1 MKTILVDNHDAAE
14 ATWIDL
20 CNPTAEELSSVTKA
34 YNLHEYTVVDCLDD
48 SHLPK
53 YEKIESYH
61 FVIVRS
67 YFPNT
72 DENPH
77 TIQDLTSKIAI
88 FYSEKFLITIH
99 RRQNDFLNAVQ
110 EKYCT
115 LGIINQLNI
124 RELVTQIVRSSMQ
137 SFEKPA
143 LVLSGEADDYEER
156 IFLQNVIPLFQK
168 KIYYLKHKATVSKK
182 VLLLTSEVI
191 NHIHHNASNPYTQDL
206 KDLHLKLVT
215 IYDQIQD
222 DVNNLLNVYIS
233 LSAQKT
239 NEIVKVLTILSVFFM
254 PLTFIAGIYGMNFA
268 YMPELNY
275 KLGYPFVI
283 VLMGAVAL
291 GIYIWVKQK
300 KWL

>member
-1 MKTILVDNHDAAE
+1 MKTILVDHHNTNE

-20 CNPTAEELSSVTKA
+20 CNPTPEELASITKT
-34 YNLHEYTVVDCLDD
+34 YNLHEYTVVDSLDA

-53 YEKIESYH
+53 YEKIDNYH

-67 YFPNT
+67 YFTHT

-88 FYSEKFLITIH
+88 FYSPQFLITIH
-99 RRQNDFLNAVQ
+99 RRENNFLNAIQ

-115 LGIINQLNI
+115 QGTIKQLSI
-124 RELVTQIVRSSMQ
+124 QELVTRIVWSSMQ

-143 LVLSGEADDYEER
+143 LILSAEADDYEER
-156 IFLQNVIPLFQK
+156 IFLQSVIPLFQK
-168 KIYYLKHKATVSKK
+168 KLYYLKHKATVSKK

-191 NHIHHNASNPYTQDL
+191 NHIHHNVNNPYTQDL

-215 IYDQIQD
+215 MYDQIQD

-239 NEIVKVLTILSVFFM
+239 NDIVKVLTILSVFFM
-254 PLTFIAGIYGMNFA
+254 PLTFIAGIYGMNFTF
-268 YMPELNY
+268 MPELNY
-275 KLGYPFVI
+275 KLGYPFVL
-283 VLMGAVAL
+283 VLMGIIAL
-291 GIYIWVKQK
+291 CIYLWVKKK